1 MSKRI
6 LSLVLAMV
14 MVLGTFGTVFAADV
28 IDTAAKAGAFLKEA
42 GVLVGDEHGNL
53 NLDSNLSRQDAVI
66 LVAQLRGE
74 IEAAKGF
81 SKLPTY
87 EDVKIKFYNAP
98 LAWAQDNGLF
108 VGHSEKVFGF
118 GENLTAQEYAKVL
131 LSALGYKVAPNG
143 DSDIKWAEALAKAEE
158 FGILENLEV
167 INSTEITRGQMALM
181 TFNALGVTMKDSK
194 ETLADTLG
202 IKLPEAPKAEELTA
216 KVLDTENLAEMVVEL
231 SNVDLV
237 KNKEALTNAANYRLN
252 NDVKVYNAEVDGDN
266 VILTLVPYGKVE
278 SSSNFNTLLKGKKY
292 ELTIRNID
300 PKINKTYKGIV
311 AGDNAIPTVENVEF
325 IGTYGIKVTTSEP
338 IANPLERNFRLDSRT
353 SMVVEQYGRELI
365 LTPYHGKSFDK
376 DTVELTVDQLEDFA
390 GYKSAKTVE
399 KMELSTDEALPKVE
413 EAYRSGSKLVVVF
426 DRDVYLDSIG
436 HYESRRELGNV
447 SFVEKRVTFYAE
459 DSKKVDTNV
468 VEYTFSR
475 DIPKSTE
482 VEIEGVAN
490 HFNKAMA
497 KETIVPVEYKD
508 DYAPIIIDSTAKVK
522 ISEDAEKAV
531 VKALEGKTDKEKNA
545 WLNEGQEFETQEMTI
560 KFDKDIAEFKNLK
573 AADINVKDHFTL
585 YELDITRKG
594 ETAAKDV
601 EINVTEVKK
610 DSIKLSFEGIKLNNK
625 DRDFDYI
632 LEVRNFSDLSKNR
645 MEREYLDFQVIRIKD
660 AFNVEV
666 KEINNTKYFNRDGVE
681 IVLEF
686 NDYVNK
692 EEASNAKNYY
702 LDNKLAIDDAI
713 VERDGKTVSL
723 VKYDTTRSKLLKD
736 YKVLEIS
743 PRVTI
748 LDDTTVPADRFFD
761 VNTLKAIKQD
771 YTKDSAITFIN
782 AAGEKIDASKA
793 LTVDVYGTDK
803 EVITVEYKAEVGK
816 YAEARLLDKNG
827 KTLGL
832 ELIKIVTED
841 KAESADFDIALDAS
855 AKYTIEVKV
864 DKEVVS
870 ELEIKVVETK
880 AEGTLY
886 LKANADVNSELEDGV
901 TSSSITIP
909 AKYDVSKLKA
919 SDFNVKDLSAG
930 AELLEITRPA
940 GRDTLIVAI
949 KAENGNI
956 VSYTV
961 VLNAE
966 GK

>member
-74 IEAAKGF
+74 IEAAKNF

-216 KVLDTENLAEMVVEL
+216 KVLDTENLAEIVVEL
-231 SNVDLV
+231 SNADLV

-252 NDVKVYNAEVDGDN
+252 NDVTVYNAEVDGDN

-278 SSSNFNTLLKGKKY
+278 NSSKFNTLLKGKKY

-300 PKINKTYKGIV
+300 PKINKTYKGIL

-325 IGTYGIKVTTSEP
+325 MGTYGIKVTTSEP

-365 LTPYHGKSFDK
+365 LTPYHGKAFDK
-376 DTVELTVDQLEDFA
+376 DAVELTVDQLEDFA
-390 GYKSAKTVE
+390 GYRSAKTVE

-426 DRDVYLDSIG
+426 DRDVYIDSIG
-436 HYESRRELGNV
+436 HYESRRDLGNV
-447 SFVEKRVTFYAE
+447 SFVERRVTFYAE

-475 DIPKSTE
+475 DIPKNIE

-490 HFNKAMA
+490 HFNKAME

-508 DYAPIIIDSTAKVK
+508 DYAPIVIESTEKVK
-522 ISEDAEKAV
+522 ITQKYEDELKPLDAKGREKELKNKLDDGFAV
-531 VKALEGKTDKEKNA
+531 
-545 WLNEGQEFETQEMTI
+545 ETQEMTI

-632 LEVRNFSDLSKNR
+632 LEVRNFSDLNKNR

-660 AFNVEV
+660 AFDVTKISV
-666 KEINNTKYFNRDGVE
+666 NNTRYSNRNGVE

-686 NDYVNK
+686 NDYVEK

-702 LDNKLAIDDAI
+702 LDGKLKVSEAI
-713 VERDGKTVSL
+713 VEKDGKTVSL
-723 VKYDTTRSKLLKD
+723 VVYDTDVTKLLKD

-743 PRVTI
+743 PRVTK
-748 LDDTTVPADRFFD
+748 LDDSAVTVDHRFWDLKTRTFIANPEGTTG
-761 VNTLKAIKQD
+761 
-771 YTKDSAITFIN
+771 SAITF
-782 AAGEKIDASKA
+782 KA
-793 LTVDVYGTDK
+793 DGTPLTADEVKEYKTLEATTGSAIVMTVDYKGTANNLVVATLVDANGRIVNNERQSDVSDVDGIAQVRINVPVDKAATYTLKVTADGEAYDLPIKVQGTRTDIVVKYNGTDVTANATSPAGHPLQANEK
-803 EVITVEYKAEVGK
+803 FLERNLDIKLADDVVAEIRVVKIT
-816 YAEARLLDKNG
+816 NG
-827 KTLGL
+827 QYNV
-832 ELIKIVTED
+832 IVTP
-841 KAESADFDIALDAS
+841 ESGAVVVHEVRI
-855 AKYTIEVKV
+855 IEQ
-864 DKEVVS
+864 
-870 ELEIKVVETK
+870 
-880 AEGTLY
+880 
-886 LKANADVNSELEDGV
+886 
-901 TSSSITIP
+901 
-909 AKYDVSKLKA
+909 
-919 SDFNVKDLSAG
+919 
-930 AELLEITRPA
+930 
-940 GRDTLIVAI
+940 
-949 KAENGNI
+949 
-956 VSYTV
+956 
-961 VLNAE
+961 
-966 GK
+966 